1 MTPFIGQLKLSPGTF
16 FGVTAVPDRLYR
28 CRASSRVVRSVRG
41 VFGIYATVLRLFRRR
56 SKTRGG
62 RLKIEEIVSNAK
74 RETRSPKENRFARRR
89 RLLFLLEIPRLD
101 SETRRRWWFIFC
113 VDRPVKINRPIVF
126 STSRLGSFVL
136 PFVSSFVR
144 VSSIFPSRQIF
155 LPKNLITFQKVQ
167 ILIII

>member
-1 MTPFIGQLKLSPGTF
+1 MTHDALHRPAKTVPGDLF
-16 FGVTAVPDRLYR
+16 RVTAVPDRLYR

-56 SKTRGG
+56 SKRGTRGG

-74 RETRSPKENRFARRR
+74 RETVPEGKSPAR

-101 SETRRRWWFIFC
+101 SETRRRRFIFC

-126 STSRLGSFVL
+126 STSRVG
-136 PFVSSFVR
+136 SSFR
-144 VSSIFPSRQIF
+144 LRFELGEFR
-155 LPKNLITFQKVQ
+155 
-167 ILIII
+167 